1 MPKHDLP
8 VRLLHMR
15 DYARKAIAMVQGQ
28 HREDLDNDE
37 KLCFDLTHVVEL
49 IGEAASQV
57 PPEVQGQY
65 PEIPWSK
72 VISMRNRLIHG
83 YDLVDYDILW
93 DTVTKNLPPLLAALE
108 RILGSVS

>member
-1 MPKHDLP
+1 
-8 VRLLHMR
+8 MR
-15 DYARKAIAMVQGQ
+15 DYARKAIAIVQGQ

-37 KLCFDLTHVVEL
+37 KLCFALTHVVEL

-72 VISMRNRLIHG
+72 VISMRNRLPEPIP
-83 YDLVDYDILW
+83 
-93 DTVTKNLPPLLAALE
+93 LPYYKYLTAFYRGE
-108 RILGSVS
+108 